1 MNTTR
6 KDTSKLLVTIMA
18 IAMIFVGCA
27 VLASSSGSNAADP
40 VVADSEL
47 TADSSVSFT
56 SGDST
61 VYYDTLNDAIS
72 AIQPETA
79 TTITLLKDTEGI
91 GIKIQSNCNVIID
104 FNNFTYNVTKTVG
117 STGTETNAVQL
128 LKDSTVVFKN
138 GILTSDNA
146 LRMIQNYTDLTLEN
160 MTIDASKMLPGFSAG
175 APVDYIAIASN
186 NGDVFFK
193 GTTSII
199 DKDASNDTTGRT
211 AVSLAVSYWHPN
223 YPDGTIVTFDEGF
236 SGTVGDIIVTGTEGF
251 SEAGK
256 ISKLV
261 INSTE
266 GKFGSIDATYG
277 AIEIGESAEISTTS
291 FSIGSDVTVTN
302 NGKLTAENLLISGTL
317 TNNGTI
323 ACTSFANIGT
333 INGTPGM
340 DAITIEG
347 SIIAQGASTDGEF
360 QSAMKDENVQSV
372 VITGG
377 NITVSGE
384 IVKPVAVLEGATL
397 TSNNDDP
404 IIITADTPIS
414 VQNGTITGPVINAG
428 NTIDFNAVAGS
439 FTVSYGS
446 VKVDGTITNGTL
458 TVSGETEISG
468 TVGDDES
475 QVQDKTLTIEAGES
489 KIQYITVDENLV
501 VLADY
506 TLSIG
511 ENVVLVVPE
520 KATLTINGTL
530 NVDGGLA
537 VYGTVDGTGSI
548 SGDGQYALADGATT
562 TGVTF
567 GSLHQVSIF
576 TFENATGLNQN
587 LEANYT
593 VTSKAFLEKDLT
605 INEGVTLSIANGAT
619 LDLNGYTLTVLG
631 TLEVAG
637 NGSIDSS
644 IADGTIALGARA
656 VVNNS
661 GVIGSTN
668 AVSVELSPTIASV
681 DGRVIVPGAV
691 DLKNVTGVSFGYKRV
706 VSDDVAYYYLTISGS
721 AAKKGTVNGT
731 MTVNGTVYTG
741 SEFTIGNRVTLTGST
756 LVVDQ
761 NAVMTVSTNGVLGNS
776 TASNTV
782 VDLLTGATLN
792 IDGAATATITAD
804 TGDYNANVTGTPAL
818 AESSVKLTNVKG
830 IVLTVTSED
839 YTEKNVLKTAQR
851 LDMSGALDNA
861 ADGDAKVEIGGT
873 ANRTNFVGVVV
884 SDTLTVNKDISTWTV
899 TGAKFTVTGTVSYT
913 ELAVGVDLTSNLE
926 GAVYTVQNEV
936 NGARVTTTY
945 ITSFASAV
953 ANIANVYE
961 TMIEVYGD
969 TVKIET
975 GFELGV
981 DQIINMGDGQTVKYT
996 IPSDVEVII
1005 GNDATFNATKITVE
1019 GVLVVMVDGYT
1030 DADLEYAVYSED
1042 DIGNRTY
1049 SGFKVAL
1056 DNAQP
1061 GDVITIDKT
1070 ANVTEDVIIPAQV
1083 TVNITDTG
1091 ELNVKTDSNGNPSDL
1106 TVEGTLNNEGVL
1118 TVTGDMTVTGTAD
1131 LTEGVT
1137 NSITGDVSVTGTM
1150 TTVKSF
1156 APAGEISAVRYTN
1169 EDGYYVYTDLTKA
1182 VAAVSAFDVNRNMEL
1197 VGTVSDNSA
1206 VTLTDMTL
1214 TVTGTARMGT
1224 ITLDGSSVVVN
1235 GTFTG
1240 TIAGQ
1245 SGEEGST
1252 VATAV
1257 TLTAVKGVTIESDSS
1272 ANESNV
1278 QVYSTDITLNT
1289 EGANANTYLVGDI
1302 SIDAGTVN
1310 LGSMSVGATGTAPNN
1325 TESTISV
1332 TSGATTVIGQ
1342 GIVINAG
1349 ADADGDASIIITGT
1363 LQVRGTFNVNGVVD
1377 VAGTMNIAKTET
1389 ADQAKVTVVKN
1400 GAVAGVLNISG
1411 TVTVSEEN
1419 NLAGTLEVDNIMAV
1433 SGSVSGPV
1441 ALGESGYLKAY
1452 ATATLNDAKID
1463 WNDNTSESEADVTA
1477 FYINGEVYMT
1487 IYAVDGT
1494 DVKYSKVIAAAAEDF
1509 DVPGFDTSNAN
1520 SLNDEKSPATNYWFT
1535 DADLTKGATDNEIG
1549 TDAALYF
1556 KAPALTVEIRV
1567 SVGSGISIYIDD
1579 IRYDS
1584 GWDVPLSVG
1593 THTVTAVVN
1602 PGFTGDVTITFNG
1615 QTITNGQ
1622 FEITTDMASASYDGP
1637 KAISATGNITQD
1649 STVVIDGGSSS
1660 DSGMGLTDYLLI
1672 ILVIL
1677 IVVMAIIVALRLMRS

>member
-1 MNTTR
+1 MNAIMNEKGRQT
-6 KDTSKLLVTIMA
+6 KLLAA
-18 IAMIFVGCA
+18 IA
-27 VLASSSGSNAADP
+27 VLAMVICVLAAVVPSGVNATEET
-40 VVADSEL
+40 VANEL
-47 TADSSVSFT
+47 PDANESGVIELVSDTTLATGETINGQTLDLNGKTLTIT
-56 SGDST
+56 SGAMT
-61 VYYDTLNDAIS
+61 F
-72 AIQPETA
+72 
-79 TTITLLKDTEGI
+79 I
-91 GIKIQSNCNVIID
+91 GNAKVI
-104 FNNFTYNVTKTVG
+104 
-117 STGTETNAVQL
+117 
-128 LKDSTVVFKN
+128 
-138 GILTSDNA
+138 
-146 LRMIQNYTDLTLEN
+146 
-160 MTIDASKMLPGFSAG
+160 
-175 APVDYIAIASN
+175 
-186 NGDVFFK
+186 
-193 GTTSII
+193 
-199 DKDASNDTTGRT
+199 
-211 AVSLAVSYWHPN
+211 
-223 YPDGTIVTFDEGF
+223 DGTIVANGTNQFQGASSASNVTFDQTGGDIAITTVSAGSNVSFTGCTFTGTNVTTAIYVNFNASPVAATNVEITKCVINTGDASVREIIHDGPSNGNITITDSTDVSINVCDASSSDPTITYGKDIVVIGGNIDRLNVNQGCTFVIPEGKELTVDRIRAVAEGEATITVAGTLSVLIQNDF
-236 SGTVGDIIVTGTEGF
+236 DKTLSGDGNITTPEKVTSDEEIIDAMADPEVEIVTVSGSVNYSGAVSKPINVVENGTLTTSGLTLTAASEPINVVGGTVNGIVKNGNNTANFSNVKGTYTISYGSIAIDGTIVSGNIEDISNDVT
-251 SEAGK
+251 
-256 ISKLV
+256 IS
-261 INSTE
+261 
-266 GKFGSIDATYG
+266 GSIDADSESVSLSAPAGLRNTQSVTMSDDL
-277 AIEIGESAEISTTS
+277 AINTGTL
-291 FSIGSDVTVTN
+291 SIGD
-302 NGKLTAENLLISGTL
+302 GLALIVPEGTTL
-317 TNNGTI
+317 TI
-323 ACTSFANIGT
+323 AS
-333 INGTPGM
+333 
-340 DAITIEG
+340 
-347 SIIAQGASTDGEF
+347 
-360 QSAMKDENVQSV
+360 
-372 VITGG
+372 
-377 NITVSGE
+377 
-384 IVKPVAVLEGATL
+384 GATL
-397 TSNNDDP
+397 T
-404 IIITADTPIS
+404 
-414 VQNGTITGPVINAG
+414 VNGGIAVYGKVI
-428 NTIDFNAVAGS
+428 
-439 FTVSYGS
+439 
-446 VKVDGTITNGTL
+446 GT
-458 TVSGETEISG
+458 ISG
-468 TVGDDES
+468 TGDYA
-475 QVQDKTLTIEAGES
+475 V
-489 KIQYITVDENLV
+489 
-501 VLADY
+501 AD
-506 TLSIG
+506 S
-511 ENVVLVVPE
+511 
-520 KATLTINGTL
+520 
-530 NVDGGLA
+530 
-537 VYGTVDGTGSI
+537 
-548 SGDGQYALADGATT
+548 ADVSDA
-562 TGVTF
+562 TF
-567 GSLHQVSIF
+567 GNELSPVSIF

-668 AVSVELSPTIASV
+668 AVSVELSLTIASV

-706 VSDDVAYYYLTISGS
+706 VSDDVASYYLTISGS

-731 MTVNGTVYTG
+731 IAVSGTVYTG

-761 NAVMTVSTNGVLGNS
+761 NAVMTVSTNGVLGNNTVTS
-776 TASNTV
+776 TV

-792 IDGAATATITAD
+792 IDGAATATISAD
-804 TGDYNANVTGTPAL
+804 TGDYNANVTGTSAL

-873 ANRTNFVGVVV
+873 ANETNFVGVVV
-884 SDTLTVNKDISTWTV
+884 SDTLTVNKDITTWTV
-899 TGAKFTVTGTVSYT
+899 DGAKFTVTGTVSYT
-913 ELAVGVDLTSNLE
+913 ELADGVDLTSNLE

-969 TVKIET
+969 TVEIET

-981 DQIINMGDGQTVKYT
+981 DQIINMGDGQTVEYT
-996 IPSDVEVII
+996 IPSDVEVTI

-1019 GVLVVMVDGYT
+1019 GVLIVMVDGYT

-1042 DIGNRTY
+1042 DIGNRIY

-1091 ELNVKTDSNGNPSDL
+1091 ELNVKADSNGNPSDL

-1156 APAGEISAVRYTN
+1156 APTGEISAVRYTN
-1169 EDGYYVYTDLTKA
+1169 EDGYYVYTDITKA

-1252 VATAV
+1252 AATAV
-1257 TLTAVKGVTIESDSS
+1257 TLTSVKGVTVESDSS

-1278 QVYSTDITLNT
+1278 QVFSTVITLNT

-1310 LGSMSVGATGTAPNN
+1310 LGSMSVGITGAPNN

-1332 TSGATTVIGQ
+1332 TSGATAVIGQ
-1342 GIVINAG
+1342 GVVINAG
-1349 ADADGDASIIITGT
+1349 ADAEGDASVIITGT

-1389 ADQAKVTVVKN
+1389 ADQAKVTVVKE
-1400 GAVAGVLNISG
+1400 GTTTGVLNISG
-1411 TVTVSEEN
+1411 AVTVSEEN
-1419 NLAGTLEVDNIMAV
+1419 NLAGTLEVNNIMAV

-1487 IYAVDGT
+1487 I
-1494 DVKYSKVIAAAAEDF
+1494 
-1509 DVPGFDTSNAN
+1509 
-1520 SLNDEKSPATNYWFT
+1520 
-1535 DADLTKGATDNEIG
+1535 
-1549 TDAALYF
+1549 
-1556 KAPALTVEIRV
+1556 
-1567 SVGSGISIYIDD
+1567 
-1579 IRYDS
+1579 
-1584 GWDVPLSVG
+1584 
-1593 THTVTAVVN
+1593 
-1602 PGFTGDVTITFNG
+1602 
-1615 QTITNGQ
+1615 
-1622 FEITTDMASASYDGP
+1622 
-1637 KAISATGNITQD
+1637 
-1649 STVVIDGGSSS
+1649 
-1660 DSGMGLTDYLLI
+1660 
-1672 ILVIL
+1672 
-1677 IVVMAIIVALRLMRS
+1677 